1 MAEKNHVQV
10 MIEGKLMTLVGTES
24 PEYMK
29 SVAEYI
35 EEKNKEIRSG
45 ENGRKMNVA
54 MASILTSINVADD
67 YFKEKSKRENIQTEF
82 EILKEK
88 LSETESELEEAR
100 KEIEQLNRDIY
111 ILKDDM
117 RRLRISLTNILSP
130 LTQVKIFHI
139 KTETNNYKTVAGR
152 KCEICTC
159 IPALFNILEE

>member
-10 MIEGKLMTLVGTES
+10 MIEGKLMTLVGTDT

-35 EEKNKEIRSG
+35 DQKNKELRSSA
-45 ENGRKMNVA
+45 NGRKMNVA

-67 YFKEKSKRENIQTEF
+67 FFKEKSKKEALESEM
-82 EILKEK
+82 EILKEQ
-88 LSETESELEEAR
+88 LADTQRELDEAK

-117 RRLRISLTNILSP
+117 NMLAEEKAQVEDQLDEYFVALDASRNISHKSRN
-130 LTQVKIFHI
+130 K
-139 KTETNNYKTVAGR
+139 
-152 KCEICTC
+152 
-159 IPALFNILEE
+159 

>member
-54 MASILTSINVADD
+54 MASILTSIN
-67 YFKEKSKRENIQTEF
+67 FKEKSKRENIQTEF

-117 RRLRISLTNILSP
+117 NMLAEEKAQVEDQLDEYFVALDASKNISHKNRN
-130 LTQVKIFHI
+130 K
-139 KTETNNYKTVAGR
+139 
-152 KCEICTC
+152 
-159 IPALFNILEE
+159 

>member
-45 ENGRKMNVA
+45 ENGRRMNVA

-67 YFKEKSKRENIQTEF
+67 YFKEKEKNNDLQKQADD
-82 EILKEK
+82 LKEQ
-88 LSETESELEEAR
+88 LESCKKELEDAK

-117 RRLRISLTNILSP
+117 NMLAEEKAQVEDQLDEYFVALDASKNITSKNKNR
-130 LTQVKIFHI
+130 Q
-139 KTETNNYKTVAGR
+139 
-152 KCEICTC
+152 
-159 IPALFNILEE
+159 

>member
-45 ENGRKMNVA
+45 ENGRR
-54 MASILTSINVADD
+54 INVADD
-67 YFKEKSKRENIQTEF
+67 YFKEKEKNNDLQKQADD
-82 EILKEK
+82 LKEQ
-88 LSETESELEEAR
+88 LESCKKELEEAK
-100 KEIEQLNRDIY
+100 KEIEQLNRYIY

-117 RRLRISLTNILSP
+117 NMLAEEKAQVEDQLDEYFVALDASKNITSKNKNR
-130 LTQVKIFHI
+130 Q
-139 KTETNNYKTVAGR
+139 
-152 KCEICTC
+152 
-159 IPALFNILEE
+159 

>member
-29 SVAEYI
+29 SVGEYI

-117 RRLRISLTNILSP
+117 NMLAEEKAQVEDQLDEYFVALDASKNISHKNRN
-130 LTQVKIFHI
+130 K
-139 KTETNNYKTVAGR
+139 
-152 KCEICTC
+152 
-159 IPALFNILEE
+159 

>member
-10 MIEGKLMTLVGTES
+10 MIEGKMMTLVGTET

-35 EEKNKEIRSG
+35 EEKNKELRSG
-45 ENGRKMNVA
+45 ENGRRMNVA

-67 YFKEKSKRENIQTEF
+67 YFKEKEKNSSLETEIS
-82 EILKEK
+82 ELKEK
-88 LSETESELEEAR
+88 LENCNKELEEAK

-117 RRLRISLTNILSP
+117 NMLAEEKAQVEDQLDEYFVALDASKNITNKNKNK
-130 LTQVKIFHI
+130 Q
-139 KTETNNYKTVAGR
+139 
-152 KCEICTC
+152 
-159 IPALFNILEE
+159 

>member
-10 MIEGKLMTLVGTES
+10 MIEGKLMTLVGTDS

-35 EEKNKEIRSG
+35 DNKNKELRSG
-45 ENGRKMNVA
+45 ENGKRMNVA

-67 YFKEKSKRENIQTEF
+67 FFKEKERRESLER
-82 EILKEK
+82 
-88 LSETESELEEAR
+88 ELENMKQKLEDNERELDEAR

-117 RRLRISLTNILSP
+117 NMLAEEKAQVEDQLDEYFVALDASKNI
-130 LTQVKIFHI
+130 THKNRNRQ
-139 KTETNNYKTVAGR
+139 
-152 KCEICTC
+152 
-159 IPALFNILEE
+159 

>member
-67 YFKEKSKRENIQTEF
+67 YFKEKSNRENIQREF

-117 RRLRISLTNILSP
+117 NMLAEEKAQVEDQLDEYFVALDASKNISHKNRN
-130 LTQVKIFHI
+130 K
-139 KTETNNYKTVAGR
+139 
-152 KCEICTC
+152 
-159 IPALFNILEE
+159 

>member
-10 MIEGKLMTLVGTES
+10 MIEGKMMTLDGTET

-45 ENGRKMNVA
+45 ENGRRMNVA

-67 YFKEKSKRENIQTEF
+67 YFKEKDKNSSLEA
-82 EILKEK
+82 EIAELKEK
-88 LSETESELEEAR
+88 LEACQNELDESK

-117 RRLRISLTNILSP
+117 NMLAEEKAQVEDQLDEYFVALDASKNIIN
-130 LTQVKIFHI
+130 KN
-139 KTETNNYKTVAGR
+139 KNR
-152 KCEICTC
+152 
-159 IPALFNILEE
+159 

>member
-54 MASILTSINVADD
+54 TSINVADD

-117 RRLRISLTNILSP
+117 NMLAEEKAQVEDQLDEYFVALDASKNISHKNRN
-130 LTQVKIFHI
+130 K
-139 KTETNNYKTVAGR
+139 
-152 KCEICTC
+152 
-159 IPALFNILEE
+159 

>member
-10 MIEGKLMTLVGTES
+10 MIEGKLMTLVGTET

-45 ENGRKMNVA
+45 ENGRRMNVA

-67 YFKEKSKRENIQTEF
+67 YFKEKDKNTALEGEVADLNDQLEQCR
-82 EILKEK
+82 K
-88 LSETESELEEAR
+88 ELEEAR

-117 RRLRISLTNILSP
+117 NMLAEEKAQVEDQLDEYFVALDASKNIMNKNRNK
-130 LTQVKIFHI
+130 Q
-139 KTETNNYKTVAGR
+139 
-152 KCEICTC
+152 
-159 IPALFNILEE
+159 

>member
-10 MIEGKLMTLVGTES
+10 MIEGKLMTLVGPES

-117 RRLRISLTNILSP
+117 NMLAEEKAQVEDQLDEYFVALDASKNISHKNRN
-130 LTQVKIFHI
+130 K
-139 KTETNNYKTVAGR
+139 
-152 KCEICTC
+152 
-159 IPALFNILEE
+159 

>member
-10 MIEGKLMTLVGTES
+10 MIEGKLMTLVGTDS

-35 EEKNKEIRSG
+35 DNKNKELRSG
-45 ENGRKMNVA
+45 ENGKRMNVA

-67 YFKEKSKRENIQTEF
+67 FFKEKERRESLER
-82 EILKEK
+82 
-88 LSETESELEEAR
+88 ELETMKQKLEDNERELDEAR

-117 RRLRISLTNILSP
+117 NMLAEEKAQVEDQLDEYFVALDASKNI
-130 LTQVKIFHI
+130 THKNRNRQ
-139 KTETNNYKTVAGR
+139 
-152 KCEICTC
+152 
-159 IPALFNILEE
+159 

>member
-10 MIEGKLMTLVGTES
+10 MIEGKLMTLVGTDS

-35 EEKNKEIRSG
+35 DNKNKELRSG
-45 ENGRKMNVA
+45 ENGKRMNVA

-67 YFKEKSKRENIQTEF
+67 FFKEKERRES
-82 EILKEK
+82 LEK
-88 LSETESELEEAR
+88 ELEIMKQKLEDNERELDESR

-117 RRLRISLTNILSP
+117 NMLAEEKAQVEDQLDEYFVALDASKNI
-130 LTQVKIFHI
+130 THKNRNRQ
-139 KTETNNYKTVAGR
+139 
-152 KCEICTC
+152 
-159 IPALFNILEE
+159 

>member
-10 MIEGKLMTLVGTES
+10 MIEGKMMTLVGTET

-35 EEKNKEIRSG
+35 EENKELRSG
-45 ENGRKMNVA
+45 ENGRRMNVA

-67 YFKEKSKRENIQTEF
+67 YFKEKEKNSSLETEIS
-82 EILKEK
+82 ELKEK
-88 LSETESELEEAR
+88 LENCNKELEEAK

-117 RRLRISLTNILSP
+117 NMLAEEKAQVEDQLDEYFVALDASKNITNKNKNK
-130 LTQVKIFHI
+130 Q
-139 KTETNNYKTVAGR
+139 
-152 KCEICTC
+152 
-159 IPALFNILEE
+159 

>member
-67 YFKEKSKRENIQTEF
+67 YFKEKSKRKHRSPVRGFKKTAVGHS
-82 EILKEK
+82 KGTGRGK
-88 LSETESELEEAR
+88 
-100 KEIEQLNRDIY
+100 KGNR
-111 ILKDDM
+111 
-117 RRLRISLTNILSP
+117 T
-130 LTQVKIFHI
+130 
-139 KTETNNYKTVAGR
+139 A
-152 KCEICTC
+152 
-159 IPALFNILEE
+159 

>member
-24 PEYMK
+24 PEIYEK
-29 SVAEYI
+29 RSRVHRR
-35 EEKNKEIRSG
+35 KNKEIRSG

-117 RRLRISLTNILSP
+117 NMLAEEKAQVEDQLDEYFVALDASKNISHKNRN
-130 LTQVKIFHI
+130 K
-139 KTETNNYKTVAGR
+139 
-152 KCEICTC
+152 
-159 IPALFNILEE
+159 

>member
-1 MAEKNHVQV
+1 MAEKNRVQV

-35 EEKNKEIRSG
+35 EEKNKELRSG
-45 ENGRKMNVA
+45 ENGKRMNVA

-67 YFKEKSKRENIQTEF
+67 YFKEKQR
-82 EILKEK
+82 KEELESEVDRLRGK
-88 LSETESELEEAR
+88 LADTESELDEAR

-117 RRLRISLTNILSP
+117 NMLAEEKAQVEDQLDEYFVALDASKNI
-130 LTQVKIFHI
+130 THKNRNRQ
-139 KTETNNYKTVAGR
+139 
-152 KCEICTC
+152 
-159 IPALFNILEE
+159 

>member
-10 MIEGKLMTLVGTES
+10 MIEGKLMTLVGTKS

-67 YFKEKSKRENIQTEF
+67 YFKEKSKRENIEMEF

-117 RRLRISLTNILSP
+117 NMLAEEKAQVEDQLDEYFVALDASKNISHKNRN
-130 LTQVKIFHI
+130 K
-139 KTETNNYKTVAGR
+139 
-152 KCEICTC
+152 
-159 IPALFNILEE
+159 

>member
-45 ENGRKMNVA
+45 ENGKRMNVA

-67 YFKEKSKRENIQTEF
+67 YFKEKERKEELETEVDRLNEKLADTKRE
-82 EILKEK
+82 LD
-88 LSETESELEEAR
+88 EAR

-117 RRLRISLTNILSP
+117 NMLAEEKAQVEDQLDEYFVALDASKNI
-130 LTQVKIFHI
+130 THKNRNRQ
-139 KTETNNYKTVAGR
+139 
-152 KCEICTC
+152 
-159 IPALFNILEE
+159 